1 MIIANLLDNIN
12 QVGITDIFITDGAT
26 PFMRVN
32 NTIIPI
38 KHPPIPYNSVTEF
51 REAILPAISAR
62 HYKKFKSA
70 DISYITKNSNKRYRI
85 NFFSS
90 QNGDSMACRPIKDA
104 STLSLEEL
112 HLPSYINDLALMNRG
127 IIIVC
132 GATGSGKST
141 TMATMINHISK
152 NCRKHI
158 LTLEDPIEFV
168 YKNNSS
174 LITQRELGINTPS
187 WAGALRDAMRE
198 NPDCIV
204 IGEMRDLDTI
214 QAAINAA
221 LTGHLV
227 ITTVHTGNTI
237 LAIERIINL
246 FPSDQR
252 NHVAEDFAE
261 AFLGIIG
268 QRLLPLAN
276 EPGLIPAIE
285 YLPSAPRIKKLV
297 SQRNFAELEKVLHEA
312 NIPNACNFTHSVFKL
327 FSQGKISLETAK
339 SHASNP
345 DEFMLLYEGMQSGVD
360 AFKRSYGEKTIE
372 GKQATDLSSL
382 LYTAI
387 RMGSSDLI
395 LTVDTPPSIRING
408 TICTMDLPPLRSDDT
423 SRLLH
428 SVLTNHQRVEFEENK
443 ELDFALAV
451 KLKSTSSKQSFTGR
465 FRINAF
471 YQRGAIGIVARVINS
486 TIPSMDTLGLPAI
499 VGALSNYHQGLVLVT
514 GPTGS
519 GKSTTLACMIDM
531 INQSRAAHIITIEDP
546 IEFVHSNKKS
556 IIEQRE
562 LNSDT
567 LGFAT
572 AIKHALRQDPDVILV
587 GELRDTETI
596 AAALTAAETGH
607 LVLATIHT
615 NNSPQTIDRIVD
627 SFPNTQQ
634 NQIKLQLAGVLAGVI
649 SQQLIPKKDGSGRVA
664 AFETMI
670 GTSAVQALIR
680 EGKTHLLKSTIETN
694 YKNGMITMEHYVED
708 LVANNIISQKEAD
721 KIVILNKY

>member
-1 MIIANLLDNIN
+1 MIIANLLDNLN
-12 QVGITDIFITDGAT
+12 QVGITDIFLTDGIQ
-26 PFMRVN
+26 PYMRVN
-32 NTIIPI
+32 NTIVTIDQAAIPQ
-38 KHPPIPYNSVTEF
+38 NSVTLF
-51 REAILPAISAR
+51 RNSILSNQNLKL
-62 HYKKFKSA
+62 YEENKSI
-70 DISYITKNSNKRYRI
+70 DVSYITPKNQRRYRI
-85 NFFSS
+85 NFYSS

-104 STLSLEEL
+104 SKLVLEDL
-112 HLPSYINDLALMNRG
+112 NLPNYINDLALKERG
-127 IIIVC
+127 IILIC

-141 TMATMINHISK
+141 TMATMLNYINK
-152 NCRKHI
+152 NSCKHI

-168 YKNNSS
+168 YQNNSS
-174 LITQRELGINTPS
+174 LITQRELGSNTPS
-187 WAGALRDAMRE
+187 WANALKDAMRE

-204 IGEMRDLDTI
+204 IGEMRDSETI

-227 ITTVHTGNTI
+227 ISTVHTGNTI

-252 NHVAEDFAE
+252 NHIAEDFSE
-261 AFLGIIG
+261 AFLGIVG
-268 QRLLPLAN
+268 QRLLPLQN
-276 EPGLIPAIE
+276 SQGIIPAIE
-285 YLPSAPRIKKLV
+285 YLPSAPRIKKLI
-297 SQRNFAELEKVLHEA
+297 SQRNFGELEKILHEA

-327 FSQGKISLETAK
+327 FTQGKISLEIAK
-339 SHASNP
+339 SNASNP
-345 DEFMLLYEGMQSGVD
+345 DEFMLLLDGMQSGVD
-360 AFKRSYGEKTIE
+360 AFKRSYGEKNIE
-372 GKQATDLSSL
+372 GKQATDLSTL

-408 TICTMDLPPLRSDDT
+408 TICNMDLPPLRSDDT

-428 SVLTNHQRVEFEENK
+428 SVLTNHQRIEFEEKK
-443 ELDFALAV
+443 ELDFALSV
-451 KLKSTSSKQSFTGR
+451 KLQSSNTKETFTGR

-471 YQRGAIGIVARVINS
+471 YQRGAIGVVARVIN
-486 TIPSMDTLGLPAI
+486 TEIPNMETLGLPAI
-499 VGALSNYHQGLVLVT
+499 VESLCNYQQGLVLVT

-546 IEFVHSNKKS
+546 IEFVHANKKS

-562 LNSDT
+562 LHSDT
-567 LGFAT
+567 LSFAT

-627 SFPNTQQ
+627 SFPNVQQ

-649 SQQLIPKKDGSGRVA
+649 SQQLIPKNDGSGRVA

-694 YKNGMITMEHYVED
+694 YKNGMITMEHYVND
-708 LVANNIISQKEAD
+708 LVNMNVISKSQAD
-721 KIVILNKY
+721 KITNQNKF